1 MMNKRKISILG
12 IISAVF
18 SLALLIGSLTFF
30 KSVCGA
36 DMHCH
41 QANTVITI
49 MGAVMFALSLIA
61 VFLKNKVGAIL
72 SFLTTVCGVVTA
84 LIPGVIM
91 PLCMMADMSCQA
103 AMKPWTILLSAAV
116 ALFSLLG
123 GIICIRKK

>member
-1 MMNKRKISILG
+1 MMKKNKISILG
-12 IISAVF
+12 LIGAIIS
-18 SLALLIGSLTFF
+18 LILLIGSLTFF
-30 KSVCGA
+30 KSVCGE

-49 MGAVMFALSLIA
+49 MGAVMLLLSLIA
-61 VFLKNKVGAIL
+61 VFLKNKVGAIV
-72 SFLTTVCGVVTA
+72 SFMTTVCGVVTA

-103 AMKPWTILLSAAV
+103 IMKPWTILLSAAV
-116 ALFSLLG
+116 ALFSLIN

>member
-1 MMNKRKISILG
+1 MKKRKISILG
-12 IISAVF
+12 IVSAVF
-18 SLALLIGSLTFF
+18 SLVLLIGSFTFF

-49 MGAVMFALSLIA
+49 MGAVMLVLSLIA

-84 LIPGVIM
+84 LFPGVIM

-103 AMKPWTILLSAAV
+103 TMKPWAILLSAAV
-116 ALFSLLG
+116 ALFSLLN
-123 GIICIRKK
+123 GIICTRKK

>member
-1 MMNKRKISILG
+1 MKKRKISILG
-12 IISAVF
+12 IVSAVF
-18 SLALLIGSLTFF
+18 SLVLLIGSFTFF

-49 MGAVMFALSLIA
+49 MGAVMLVLSLIA

-84 LIPGVIM
+84 LFPGVIM

-103 AMKPWTILLSAAV
+103 TMKPWTILLSAAV
-116 ALFSLLG
+116 ALFSLIN
-123 GIICIRKK
+123 GITCVRKK

>member
-1 MMNKRKISILG
+1 MMKKNKISILG
-12 IISAVF
+12 LIGAIIS
-18 SLALLIGSLTFF
+18 LILLIGSLTFF
-30 KSVCGA
+30 KSVCGE

-49 MGAVMFALSLIA
+49 MGAVMLALSLIA

-84 LIPGVIM
+84 LVPGVIM

-103 AMKPWTILLSAAV
+103 IMKPWTILLSAAV
-116 ALFSLLG
+116 ALFSLIN
-123 GIICIRKK
+123 GIVCIRKK

>member
-1 MMNKRKISILG
+1 MKKSKINIMG

-30 KSVCGA
+30 KSVCGE

-49 MGAVMFALSLIA
+49 MGAVMLALSLIA
-61 VFLKNKVGAIL
+61 AFLKNKAGSIL
-72 SFLTTVCGVVTA
+72 SFLTAVCGVVTA

-91 PLCMMADMSCQA
+91 PLCMMADMSCRA
-103 AMKPWTILLSAAV
+103 VMRPWTILLSAAV
-116 ALFSLLG
+116 ALFALLG
-123 GIICIRKK
+123 GIISIKKK

>member
-1 MMNKRKISILG
+1 MMKKGKISIVG
-12 IISAVF
+12 VIGAVF
-18 SLALLIGSLTFF
+18 SLVLLIGSLTFF
-30 KSVCGA
+30 KSVCGEE
-36 DMHCH
+36 MHCH

-49 MGAVMFALSLIA
+49 MGAVMLALSLIA

-103 AMKPWTILLSAAV
+103 MMKPWTILLSAAV
-116 ALFSLLG
+116 ALFSLIN